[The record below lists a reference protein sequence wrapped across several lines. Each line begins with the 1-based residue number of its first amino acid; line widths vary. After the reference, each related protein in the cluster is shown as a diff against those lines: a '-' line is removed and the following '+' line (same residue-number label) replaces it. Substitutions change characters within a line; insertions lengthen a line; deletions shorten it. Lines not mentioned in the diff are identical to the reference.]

1 MAARATAVLIDGVVA
16 LIVLGIPVALVA
28 GETSSG
34 NGSVGIH
41 LHGWAALI
49 WFVLAFGYWIVCE
62 RLWGATLGKRI
73 FSIRVEG
80 LDGSRPTWGQ
90 SASRNV
96 WRLADGFPYLLPY
109 LLGFIVAKA
118 DTGRGRIGDH
128 RAGTHVVT
136 ST

>member
-1 MAARATAVLIDGVVA
+1 MAARATAVLI
-16 LIVLGIPVALVA
+16 
-28 GETSSG
+28 
-34 NGSVGIH
+34 
-41 LHGWAALI
+41 
-49 WFVLAFGYWIVCE
+49 E

-80 LDGSRPTWGQ
+80 LDGARPTWGQ

-128 RAGTHVVT
+128 RAGTT
-136 ST
+136 S